1 MAEMNKL
8 NTEALDKVSG
18 GDAAAFAAL
27 QKDVGE
33 MIPPEVRE
41 KLRAS
46 RGSNVKTC
54 KILAENGIDVE
65 KIENKMKDS
74 GLIKLNKIG
83 LELPDEALDKI
94 AGGSANANTTIVCR
108 CGNADRNKMSLQV
121 FDSMLSCWDN
131 ECDYG
136 IAYRCELCNTYI
148 LCLKGGGIDY
158 ADAE

>member
-8 NTEALDKVSG
+8 NNEALDKVSG

-94 AGGSANANTTIVCR
+94 AGGSAGARERIVCR
-108 CGNADRNKMSLQV
+108 CGNADLNKMSFQI
-121 FDSMLSCWDN
+121 FDSFLANLDY
-131 ECDYG
+131 ECDYDMS
-136 IAYRCELCNTYI
+136 YRCELCDTYI
-148 LCLKGGGIDY
+148 LILKKSSF
-158 ADAE
+158 AEV

>member
-1 MAEMNKL
+1 MAEMKKIN
-8 NTEALDKVSG
+8 NEALDKVSG

-27 QKDVGE
+27 QNDVGE

-94 AGGSANANTTIVCR
+94 AGGSAGARERIVCR
-108 CGNADRNKMSLQV
+108 CGNADLNKMSFQIFYSFLANL
-121 FDSMLSCWDN
+121 DYD
-131 ECDYG
+131 CDYDMS
-136 IAYRCELCNTYI
+136 YRCELCDTYI
-148 LCLKGGGIDY
+148 LILKNGRIAY
-158 ADAE
+158 E

>member
-8 NTEALDKVSG
+8 NNEALDKVSG

-27 QKDVGE
+27 QKDVRE

-94 AGGSANANTTIVCR
+94 AGGSAGARERIVCR
-108 CGNADRNKMSLQV
+108 CGNADLNKMSFQI
-121 FDSMLSCWDN
+121 FDSFLANLDY
-131 ECDYG
+131 ECDYDMS
-136 IAYRCELCNTYI
+136 YRCELCDTYI
-148 LCLKGGGIDY
+148 LILKNGRIAY
-158 ADAE
+158 E

>member
-1 MAEMNKL
+1 MAEMKKIN
-8 NTEALDKVSG
+8 NEALDKVSG
-18 GDAAAFAAL
+18 GYATAFADL
-27 QKDVGE
+27 QKEVGE

-46 RGSNVKTC
+46 KGSNVKTC

-94 AGGSANANTTIVCR
+94 AGGSAGATGRIVCR
-108 CGNADRNKMSLQV
+108 CGNADRNKMSWQF
-121 FDSMLSCWDN
+121 FDSFLASLDY
-131 ECDYG
+131 ECDYDL
-136 IAYRCELCNTYI
+136 AYRCELCDTYI
-148 LCLKGGGIDY
+148 LVLKNGRIAY
-158 ADAE
+158 E

>member
-8 NTEALDKVSG
+8 NNEALDKVSG

-27 QKDVGE
+27 QNDVGE

-94 AGGSANANTTIVCR
+94 AGGSAGARERIVCR
-108 CGNADRNKMSLQV
+108 CGNADLNKMSFQI
-121 FDSMLSCWDN
+121 FDSFLANLDY
-131 ECDYG
+131 ECDYDMS
-136 IAYRCELCNTYI
+136 YRCELCDTYI
-148 LCLKGGGIDY
+148 LILKNGRIAY
-158 ADAE
+158 E

>member
-8 NTEALDKVSG
+8 NNEALDKVSG

-94 AGGSANANTTIVCR
+94 AGGSAGARERIVCR
-108 CGNADRNKMSLQV
+108 CGNADLNKMSFQI
-121 FDSMLSCWDN
+121 FDSFLANLDYD
-131 ECDYG
+131 CDYDMS
-136 IAYRCELCNTYI
+136 YRCELCDTYI
-148 LCLKGGGIDY
+148 LILKNGRIAY
-158 ADAE
+158 E